1 MSRLDE
7 SAVLEALRPIQDPD
21 FRKSIVDLGF
31 VKDVRIDGGRVA
43 FQIELTTPA
52 CPVKDR
58 FQQAAREA
66 VARLPGVT
74 SVDVT
79 MTANTRAAA
88 RPVQSD
94 LLPGVRNTIAVAS
107 GKGGV
112 GKSTVA
118 VNLALALHQAGAKVG
133 LLDVDVYGP
142 SLPLMLGVSGRPHVT
157 PERKIVPKEAWGLRV
172 MSIGFLAGEDAPVI
186 WRGPMVTGIV
196 RQFLGDVEWGE
207 LDYLVLDLPPGTGD
221 AALTLTQLAPLSG
234 AVIVTTPQEVSL
246 IDARKGLRMFQ
257 RVNVPVLGIVENMSW
272 FSCGKCGE
280 KHFLFGSGD
289 GERAARELGVDLL
302 AQIPLQPD
310 VVEAGDAG
318 RPTVVARPD
327 TPVAQAFRDLAGEVA
342 RRLARLQAETP
353 PVLGTSLEWV
363 NTP

>member
-1 MSRLDE
+1 
-7 SAVLEALRPIQDPD
+7 
-21 FRKSIVDLGF
+21 
-31 VKDVRIDGGRVA
+31 
-43 FQIELTTPA
+43 
-52 CPVKDR
+52 
-58 FQQAAREA
+58 
-66 VARLPGVT
+66 
-74 SVDVT
+74 

-118 VNLALALHQAGAKVG
+118 VNLALALYETGAKVG

-142 SLPLMLGVSGRPHVT
+142 SIPLMLGVSGKPRVT

-186 WRGPMVTGIV
+186 WRGPMVHGIV
-196 RQFLGDVEWGE
+196 RQFLADVEWGE

-221 AALTLTQLAPLSG
+221 AALTLTQTAPLSG
-234 AVIVTTPQEVSL
+234 ALIVTTPQEVSL

-257 RVNVPVLGIVENMSW
+257 RVNVPVLGIVENMS
-272 FSCGKCGE
+272 FFTCAKCGE
-280 KHFLFGSGD
+280 KHHLFGSGG

-310 VVEAGDAG
+310 VVEAGDGG
-318 RPTVVARPD
+318 RPTVVARPQS
-327 TPVAQAFRDLAGEVA
+327 PVAVAFRELAGVVA
-342 RRLARLQAETP
+342 RRLSLLQAEAP
-353 PVLGTSLEWV
+353 PVLGTNLEWV